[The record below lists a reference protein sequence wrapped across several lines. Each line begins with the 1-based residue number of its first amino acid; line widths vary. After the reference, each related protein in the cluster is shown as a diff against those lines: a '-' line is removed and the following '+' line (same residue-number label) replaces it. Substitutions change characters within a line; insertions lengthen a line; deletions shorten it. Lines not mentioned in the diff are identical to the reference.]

1 MGEGGLVLR
10 FAGPRLTEVKGPILP
25 VRLRQGD
32 RELGGALS
40 WTKPASLAAFPAN
53 SPFAGLAVP
62 KGLDFS
68 DYDVVYAFLSPE
80 PMPALYEKVR
90 REMKPGTRF
99 VSNSFSVAEAPPDD
113 TVIVGDRRRTKL
125 HIWNIP

>member
-1 MGEGGLVLR
+1 M
-10 FAGPRLTEVKGPILP
+10 P

-62 KGLDFS
+62 K
-68 DYDVVYAFLSPE
+68 DVKINRQVLAQPSVDLPDKTWARLTDGTPIVTAERRGKGWLVFFHTTSSPNWSNLPLSP
-80 PMPALYEKVR
+80 
-90 REMKPGTRF
+90 
-99 VSNSFSVAEAPPDD
+99 
-113 TVIVGDRRRTKL
+113 VISR
-125 HIWNIP
+125 HW